1 MRLVLLGLC
10 VLAVSAAC
18 VRSGATVTPRGKAA
32 VAQPV
37 GGLSASIAPE
47 VNAFRLANG
56 QTALAA
62 DARLAR
68 AAQAHADDM
77 SANAFFSHTGQN
89 GSSVGDR
96 VKLQGY
102 GFCFVAENIAQGQ
115 KGALATLEGWQ
126 KSEGHR
132 KNLLSGNATQFA
144 MAQSADYWVMVLG
157 KPGC

>member
-115 KGALATLEGWQ
+115 KGALEALEGWQ
-126 KSEGHR
+126 KSAGHR
-132 KNLLSGNATQFA
+132 RNLLSGNATQFA

>member
-10 VLAVSAAC
+10 VLAVSAAY

-32 VAQPV
+32 IAQPV
-37 GGLSASIAPE
+37 AGLSASIAPE

-115 KGALATLEGWQ
+115 KGALAAL
-126 KSEGHR
+126 
-132 KNLLSGNATQFA
+132 
-144 MAQSADYWVMVLG
+144 
-157 KPGC
+157 